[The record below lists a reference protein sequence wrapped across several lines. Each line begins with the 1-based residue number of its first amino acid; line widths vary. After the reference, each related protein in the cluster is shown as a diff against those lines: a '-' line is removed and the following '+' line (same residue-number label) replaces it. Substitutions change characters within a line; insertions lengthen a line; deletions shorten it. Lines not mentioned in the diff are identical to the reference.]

1 MSDSHILVNKLTE
14 NIYDNFVAKKTTIY
28 DIARYLHVTPA
39 TVSYALNNVSKVSEE
54 MRKKILQTAKELGYS
69 RDYNAVS
76 LSTGKTHLMVLF
88 LPFEDIS
95 KAFLLNPFYGEFIG
109 SFEREIKKQD
119 YDLLIE
125 PMLSEKDLLP
135 WLRSRGVDAIALLGT
150 YPKYYRRAFKTFG
163 KPVVLVDVLNEHSDE
178 YNSVVTL
185 DEQGSY
191 NATKYLIENGHRKIA
206 FASGDSSKSSVDFI
220 RLSGY
225 KRALEES
232 GIPFDE
238 SLTIVCSDVSFD
250 AGALMAPKVFETG
263 ATAVVCAADS
273 LAMGIMR
280 ALKNIGKVI
289 PEDISIIG
297 YDDISAAKYTIP
309 ALTTMRQDILEKARM
324 SAKFL
329 LDDIKDKTVS
339 NHIFKIIPE
348 LVIRGTVKNL
358 NE

>member
-1 MSDSHILVNKLTE
+1 M
-14 NIYDNFVAKKTTIY
+14 AKKTTIY

-54 MRKKILQTAKELGYS
+54 TRKKILKTAKELGYS

-125 PMLSEKDLLP
+125 PLFSEKDLLP

-150 YPKYYRRAFKTFG
+150 YPNYYRRAFKTFG
-163 KPVVLVDVLNEHSDE
+163 KPVVLVDVVSEHSDE
-178 YNSVVTL
+178 YNVVITL
-185 DEQGSY
+185 DNEGSY
-191 NATKYLIENGHRKIA
+191 KATKYLIENGHRKIA
-206 FASGDSSKSSVDFI
+206 FVSGDSSKSSVDFR
-220 RLSGY
+220 RLTGY

-232 GIPFDE
+232 DIPFDE
-238 SLTIVCSDVSFD
+238 SLTITCADISFD
-250 AGALMAPKVFETG
+250 AGAEMAPKILEIGV
-263 ATAVVCAADS
+263 TAIVCAADS

-280 ALKNIGKVI
+280 ACKNMGKTI
-289 PEDISIIG
+289 PEDLSIIG
-297 YDDISAAKYTIP
+297 YDDISSSRYTIP
-309 ALTTMRQDILEKARM
+309 ALTTMRQDILEKARL
-324 SAKFL
+324 SAKVL
-329 LDDIKDKTVS
+329 LDDIKNKTIS
-339 NHIFKIIPE
+339 NNIYRIEPE

>member
-1 MSDSHILVNKLTE
+1 MSR
-14 NIYDNFVAKKTTIY
+14 KTTIY

-54 MRKKILQTAKELGYS
+54 TRKKVLDAARELGYS

-109 SFEREIKKQD
+109 CFEREIKKQD

-125 PMLSEKDLLP
+125 PLFSEKDLLP

-150 YPKYYRRAFKTFG
+150 YPKYYRKAFKTFD
-163 KPVVLVDVLNEHSDE
+163 KPVVLVDVFEEYASE
-178 YNSVVTL
+178 YNVVRTL
-185 DEQGSY
+185 DVEGSY
-191 NATKYLIENGHRKIA
+191 KATKYLIENGHTKIM
-206 FASGDSSKSSVDFI
+206 FASGNTSASSVDYK

-225 KRALEES
+225 RKALEEA

-238 SLTIVCSDVSFD
+238 SLTIICADVSFD
-250 AGALMAPKVFETG
+250 AGAEMAPTIVEKD
-263 ATAVVCAADS
+263 ATAIVCAADS

-280 ALKNIGKVI
+280 SAKNMGKAI
-289 PEDISIIG
+289 PEDLSIVG
-297 YDDISAAKYTIP
+297 FDDISSAKYTIP
-309 ALTTMRQDILEKARM
+309 GLTTMKQDILEKARL
-324 SAKFL
+324 AATLL
-329 LDDIKDKTVS
+329 LDDIKNKENGHKS
-339 NHIFKIIPE
+339 YELAPE
-348 LVIRGTVKNL
+348 LVVRGTVKTLKNS
-358 NE
+358 